1 MKALLTILTYACAIS
16 CLLSCVNST
25 PSGTNITV
33 AAEHPRLLLHE
44 GEEKLITEKIASEK
58 FLEDVHLAIIAQSE
72 DFLSAPE
79 LKRIKTGKRLLD
91 VSRNAFRQIYFLSYS
106 WRMTGDGRFAM
117 QAEKV
122 MLDVCRFSD
131 WNPTHFL
138 DVAEMTAAVA
148 IGYDWLYDWLSQESR
163 EIICAA
169 IIDKGLAPSVNVG
182 KEELKNIHWLEKKNN
197 WNAVCNMGMAFG
209 ALAVYEHCPE
219 LASEIIVRA
228 MDSVKNNTLK
238 EYSPD
243 GNYPEGYMYWNYGTA
258 FLIMLSDALESA
270 AGIGLGLDKDYG
282 FMRSAEYMVQ
292 MTTQDFGCFSYSDCN
307 VSENA
312 LCLPLFWFASRTNDN
327 SLLYG
332 EADRIEYL
340 TKNGKEDRMYETRY
354 LPSVLLWAG
363 KGCFKGI
370 RPPEE
375 CMFVG
380 QGETPVAIMRNHW
393 GGDDEIFLGL
403 KCGSCKGGHSH
414 MDIGSFVM
422 YRGKYQWA
430 EDLGHQDYYS
440 MEKYGITL
448 NQRTQYSSR
457 WAPFRLGMYSHNLII
472 FADSLQRVDAHVK
485 VDRYGERPGFRFAA
499 ADLTSLQGGLV
510 AGHRRGVAITGQD
523 HVIIRDEIDGG
534 SRPVPFRWAMLTP
547 SDVKMTSDSSAILSQ
562 GQERMRL
569 IVSSDRKIKLRTFS
583 TAPVHEYDAPNP
595 GTVMIGFCS
604 EAGPG
609 EKLHVNVFLVPE
621 SSYGDFGNEEVLP
634 LEKW

>member
-1 MKALLTILTYACAIS
+1 MRNKLGFLILLT
-16 CLLSCVNST
+16 CLSMNN
-25 PSGTNITV
+25 GT
-33 AAEHPRLLLHE
+33 AAETAEVKVVSGHPRIMMLA
-44 GEEKLITEKIASEK
+44 GEEKSIRDKVASDSFLAQAHESILMTSEK
-58 FLEDVHLAIIAQSE
+58 MLSYPQLERV
-72 DFLSAPE
+72 
-79 LKRIKTGKRLLD
+79 KTGKRLLE
-91 VSRNAFRQIYFLSYS
+91 VSRKALKQIYYLSYS
-106 WRMTGDGRFAM
+106 YRMTGDVRFAD

-122 MLDVCRFSD
+122 MLQVCSFSD
-131 WNPTHFL
+131 WNPSHFL
-138 DVAEMTAAVA
+138 DVAEMTAAVS
-148 IGYDWLYDWLSQESR
+148 IGYDWLYDRLNETSR
-163 EIICAA
+163 SIIRKA
-169 IIDKGLAPSVNVG
+169 ILEKGLYESLPEKTDSPAN
-182 KEELKNIHWLEKKNN
+182 LHWLDKKNN
-197 WNAVCNMGMAFG
+197 WNAVCNMGMACG
-209 ALAVYEHCPE
+209 AVAIYEDCPE
-219 LASEIIVRA
+219 LASEIILR
-228 MDSVKNNTLK
+228 SVKSAKENTLR
-238 EYSPD
+238 EYWPD

-312 LCLPLFWFASRTNDN
+312 LCLPLFWFASKTNDN

-332 EADRIEYL
+332 EADRIRYL
-340 TKNGKEDRMYETRY
+340 TGHGKEKRMYEARY

-430 EDLGHQDYYS
+430 ADLGHQDYYS

-569 IVSSDRKIKLRTFS
+569 IVSSGRKIKLRNRQLR
-583 TAPVHEYDAPNP
+583 P
-595 GTVMIGFCS
+595 
-604 EAGPG
+604 
-609 EKLHVNVFLVPE
+609 
-621 SSYGDFGNEEVLP
+621 
-634 LEKW
+634 

>member
-16 CLLSCVNST
+16 CLLSCANST

-33 AAEHPRLLLHE
+33 AAEHPRLLLHA

-332 EADRIEYL
+332 EADRIRYL
-340 TKNGKEDRMYETRY
+340 TGHGKEKRMYEARY

-422 YRGKYQWA
+422 YRGRHQWFK
-430 EDLGHQDYYS
+430 DLGYQDYNS
-440 MEKYGITL
+440 LEKEGL
-448 NQRTQYSSR
+448 DLFRKAQDSPR
-457 WAPFRLGMYSHNLII
+457 WQPFRIGMYSHNLIV
-472 FADSLQRVDAHVK
+472 FDDSLQRIKPRAEITSFG
-485 VDRYGERPGFRFAA
+485 DRDGFVYAA
-499 ADLTSLQGGLV
+499 TDLTEVQGGLV
-510 AGHRRGVAITGQD
+510 ESYRRGVAIVD
-523 HVIIRDEIDGG
+523 DCYAAVRDEIRTQDKDV
-534 SRPVPFRWAMLTP
+534 RIRWAALTP
-547 SDVKMTSDSSAILSQ
+547 ASVEILDDMTALLTIGGDSLYVKVE
-562 GQERMRL
+562 GKG
-569 IVSSDRKIKLRTFS
+569 VKLETYS
-583 TAPVHEYDAPNP
+583 TDPPHYYDMPNP
-595 GTVMIGFCS
+595 GTVMLGFS
-604 EAGPG
+604 MTLERNTS
-609 EKLHVNVFLVPE
+609 HDFNVYMIPAEYRELKT
-621 SSYGDFGNEEVLP
+621 SQMKDIDT
-634 LEKW
+634 W